1 MLTRVAFKNFK
12 ALEDVSIDLERL
24 TVLVGANATGKTSVL
39 EGIHAVC
46 EIMRPPQVGSPGVPP
61 GYLRQLFSG
70 RRAPGLLA
78 SDPRK
83 PVSISLVGPLGA
95 QLDIRNASWRL
106 IVNRGGASVAD
117 LDLEEGFFEWDRL
130 VELATASRFP
140 RATLASFNLQSL
152 AAPSYASESTSG
164 MDATGAGLATVIA
177 ELLVTRAPELDAIQD
192 ELRRIIPT
200 AGRLRA
206 PSAMISRQENEILTV
221 NGRELVNPV
230 TRTHRGHRLEIELA
244 GTGFI
249 PIEALSEG
257 TLLVLGLLTLLHTSS
272 RPHVFLI
279 DDIDRGLHPEAQ
291 RLVVEALRRFVDE
304 HDDVQVVCTS
314 HSPYALDHFK
324 PEEVRVMKADERG
337 RAHCR
342 KLTDH
347 KDWDYWKDSMKA
359 GEFWS
364 SVGEAWVYEEEKDAG

>member
-1 MLTRVAFKNFK
+1 VLRRVEFTNFK
-12 ALEDVSIDLERL
+12 ALEKVSIELERL

-39 EGIHAVC
+39 EGIHTLC
-46 EIMRPPQVGSPGVPP
+46 ELVRPHPSCS
-61 GYLRQLFSG
+61 LERIFSG

-78 SDPRK
+78 SDARRA
-83 PVSISLVGPLGA
+83 VSIALIGPLVV
-95 QLDIRNASWRL
+95 QLDINNGARRLLASRSAA
-106 IVNRGGASVAD
+106 GATIAD
-117 LDLEEGFFEWDRL
+117 FNFDDPLAWDSF
-130 VELATASRFP
+130 VELEATSRFP
-140 RATLASFNLQSL
+140 RATLASFNLQNL
-152 AAPSYASESTSG
+152 AAPSYASETPSG
-164 MDATGAGLATVIA
+164 MDATGSGLATIIA

-192 ELRRIIPT
+192 EMHRIIPSVR
-200 AGRLRA
+200 RLRA
-206 PSAMISRQENEILTV
+206 PSTTITRQEHEILTV

-230 TRTHRGHRLEIELA
+230 TRTYRGHRLEVELV

-257 TLLVLGLLTLLHTSS
+257 TLLVLGLLTLLHTSQ
-272 RPHVFLI
+272 RPHVFLL

-304 HDDVQVVCTS
+304 HEDVQIVCTS

-324 PEEVRVMKADERG
+324 PEEVRVMKADRRG

-342 KLTDH
+342 KLTEH
-347 KDWDYWKDSMKA
+347 PDWDYWKDTMKA